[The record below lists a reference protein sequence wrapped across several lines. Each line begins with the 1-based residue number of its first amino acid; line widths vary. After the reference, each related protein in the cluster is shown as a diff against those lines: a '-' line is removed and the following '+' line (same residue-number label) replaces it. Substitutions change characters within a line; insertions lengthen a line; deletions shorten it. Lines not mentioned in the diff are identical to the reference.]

1 MVFFGIEL
9 EPYLFRVM
17 IHVKYYVIE
26 KAQNPREIFSRTCWK
41 ATENFPWGV
50 GWPPFLPSP
59 GEVTELPTPESEVQ
73 GADVSTSFMTNESQ
87 SFGVSPLSF
96 SSNTC
101 QKFRFSQW
109 RRVSISID
117 DRRNASATL
126 PRAVGYLFPLNTPN
140 TGLTIFSLGT
150 RGFFSHKRD
159 GMLRGVGLFPR
170 SKSGLIDRMIPPIH
184 P

>member
-1 MVFFGIEL
+1 MSVQSDDTCKVL
-9 EPYLFRVM
+9 
-17 IHVKYYVIE
+17 YVIE
-26 KAQNPREIFSRTCWK
+26 KAQDPREILSRTCWN

-59 GEVTELPTPESEVQ
+59 GEVTELPTPESEAP
-73 GADVSTSFMTNESQ
+73 GADVSTSFMTKESQ

-101 QKFRFSQW
+101 QKLRFSQW
-109 RRVSISID
+109 RGASVRTD

-126 PRAVGYLFPLNTPN
+126 PTAVGYFFPLNTPN
-140 TGLTIFSLGT
+140 TGLTIFCLGT

-159 GMLRGVGLFPR
+159 GMLRGVDVSTR
-170 SKSGLIDRMIPPIH
+170 SKSGLIDRMTPPIH
-184 P
+184 LMTQK